1 MGTKRIG
8 RVGERDAGFHSNG
21 ALPSA
26 LSCCHYGSEVFRSCR
41 KQSYGKACLSW
52 FVCTLSSHPSL
63 PDSICSSCW
72 CNVIWATE
80 MWFQAVYFNPGFSVL
95 FPLLFSFVYLRSASS
110 RNQCF
115 SYFIC
120 LHCHHTLVFVLLCF
134 LNALI
139 KPVEW
144 MMSIF
149 IYVGTCYVL
158 VVWVWVSVSHLSWYS
173 LNSWHFLRC
182 CAEISAR
189 VGSLI
194 LVLWKGQSVIN
205 SEFWHLAKC

>member
-52 FVCTLSSHPSL
+52 FVCTLSPRPSL
-63 PDSICSSCW
+63 PDSICSSRW

-80 MWFQAVYFNPGFSVL
+80 MWFQADYFNPGFSVL
-95 FPLLFSFVYLRSASS
+95 FPSLFSFVYLRSASS
-110 RNQCF
+110 RNLCF

-120 LHCHHTLVFVLLCF
+120 LHCHLTPVFVLLCF
-134 LNALI
+134 FKCPYKTSQMND
-139 KPVEW
+139 V
-144 MMSIF
+144 
-149 IYVGTCYVL
+149 
-158 VVWVWVSVSHLSWYS
+158 HLY
-173 LNSWHFLRC
+173 LRGM
-182 CAEISAR
+182 AHVA
-189 VGSLI
+189 
-194 LVLWKGQSVIN
+194 
-205 SEFWHLAKC
+205 F